1 MKLKKK
7 RIFKKIFGTVDKP
20 RVSIFRSNKNIYA
33 QAIDDQ
39 NHKTLVASSTLKLK
53 KKKDYLNMSLCK
65 TIGESLGQKLEQK
78 QIKTIVF
85 DKNGK
90 PYHGRIASLADGIRT
105 QGINF

>member
-1 MKLKKK
+1 
-7 RIFKKIFGTVDKP
+7 
-20 RVSIFRSNKNIYA
+20 
-33 QAIDDQ
+33 
-39 NHKTLVASSTLKLK
+39 
-53 KKKDYLNMSLCK
+53 MSLCK